1 VRSGPG
7 TSRRRVRRFRR
18 DTAGGA
24 AVEFALVLPVLL
36 LLLMGILDF
45 GRALF
50 IHHVVTDA
58 SREAARRAVVRDG
71 LEGVHKLA
79 AVTAAINVRLATAGM
94 GSVEVQGTP
103 HSSPCPVSGQWVPP
117 AASPTAITVAGCGWG
132 AATNNQAR
140 VLIRAPFPFSLLTPV
155 MRLVVPGTG
164 GGPATLRADFS
175 MRNE

>member
-1 VRSGPG
+1 VSRVPGPVQLCG
-7 TSRRRVRRFRR
+7 RRLRR

-36 LLLMGILDF
+36 LMVMGILDF
-45 GRALF
+45 GRALN

-71 LEGVHKLA
+71 LEGADKLA
-79 AVTAAINVRLATAGM
+79 AVTAAVNIRLA
-94 GSVEVQGTP
+94 SVGLGPVTVQGTP
-103 HSSPCPVSGQWVPP
+103 HSSPCPTSGEWVPP
-117 AASPTAITVAGCGWG
+117 VASPTAITVAGCGWG
-132 AATNNQAR
+132 GATNTQAR

-155 MRLVVPGTG
+155 MRLAAPGTG
-164 GGPATLRADFS
+164 GGPVTLRADFS

>member
-1 VRSGPG
+1 VSRATGPI
-7 TSRRRVRRFRR
+7 RRRVRRLRR

-36 LLLMGILDF
+36 LMVMGIIDF
-45 GRALF
+45 GRALN

-71 LEGVHKLA
+71 LQGAEKLA
-79 AVTAAINVRLATAGM
+79 AVTAAVNLRLA
-94 GSVEVQGTP
+94 SVGLGPVTVQGTP
-103 HSSPCPVSGQWVPP
+103 TASPCPTSGAWTPP

-132 AATNNQAR
+132 GATDTQAR

-155 MRLVVPGTG
+155 MQLAAPGIG
-164 GGPATLRADFS
+164 GGPVTLQADFS

>member
-1 VRSGPG
+1 VSRGTGPVQRWG
-7 TSRRRVRRFRR
+7 CRLRR

-24 AVEFALVLPVLL
+24 AVEFALVLPL
-36 LLLMGILDF
+36 LLLMVMGIIDF
-45 GRALF
+45 GRALN

-71 LEGVHKLA
+71 LEGADKLA
-79 AVTAAINVRLATAGM
+79 AVTAAINIRLA
-94 GSVEVQGTP
+94 SVGLGPVTVQGTP
-103 HSSPCPVSGQWVPP
+103 HSSACPASGEWVPP
-117 AASPTAITVAGCGWG
+117 AASATAITVAGCGWAG
-132 AATNNQAR
+132 ATNTQAR

-155 MRLVVPGTG
+155 MRLVAPGTG